1 MRTEN
6 RWREQYLNTG
16 SYEHEIAR
24 GNVRGAYPYSAY
36 GKLTTSGAVTDVLVR
51 DDDGTTLVVPQ
62 GVQLSLVSTSAN
74 DAAAGTGARTVV
86 VEYLNG
92 DLDYSFEM
100 VALNGTTPVLTL
112 ATDVRWV
119 QAVHVATA
127 GSGGKAA
134 GDITATNGG
143 VTYLKILV
151 GERTTHNSFTRV
163 PRQRRL
169 FVTQMYAGA
178 SSGSSAS
185 RVKVEAVSTQ
195 INGLDQSETGLFYK
209 VAGIALQDGSATLAL
224 TSPFPVNAGQIFGFV
239 ATSDKAATIT
249 TGYMGW
255 IE

>member
-24 GNVRGAYPYSAY
+24 GNVRGAYPFGAY
-36 GKLTTSGAVTDVLVR
+36 GKLTTSGAATDVLVR

-62 GVQLSLVSTSAN
+62 GVQLSIVSTSAN

-100 VALNGTTPVLTL
+100 VTLNGTTPVLTL

-119 QAVHVATA
+119 QAVHMATA

-134 GDITATNGG
+134 GDITAANGG
-143 VTYLKILV
+143 VMYLKILA

-169 FVTQMYAGA
+169 FVTQMYAGS

-195 INGLDQSETGLFYK
+195 INGLDQSETGLYYK

-224 TSPFPVNAGQIFGFV
+224 TAPLPVNEGQIFGFV
-239 ATSDKAATIT
+239 ATCDKAATIT
-249 TGYMGW
+249 AGYLGW

>member
-24 GNVRGAYPYSAY
+24 GNVRGAYPYAAY
-36 GKLTTSGAVTDVLVR
+36 GRLTTNGSVTDVLLR

-62 GVQLSLVSTSAN
+62 GVQMTLVSSSAN

-92 DLDYSFEM
+92 DLDYSFEL
-100 VALNGTTPVLTL
+100 VTLNGTTPVNMV

-119 QAVHVATA
+119 QAVHVATV
-127 GSGGKAA
+127 GSGAKAA
-134 GDITATNGG
+134 GNITVTNGG
-143 VTYLKILV
+143 VTYLRV
-151 GERTTHNSFTRV
+151 SAGERTSYNSLTRV

-169 FVTQMYAGA
+169 FVTQMYAG
-178 SSGSSAS
+178 SNSGSAAA
-185 RVKVEAVSTQ
+185 RVKVEAVTTQ
-195 INGLDQSETGLFYK
+195 INGLDQSETGLYYK
-209 VAGIALQDGSATLAL
+209 VAGIAMQDGSTTLSL
-224 TSPFPVNAGQIFGFV
+224 TAPFPVNAGQIFGYV
-239 ATSDKAATIT
+239 ATTDKAATIT
-249 TGYMGW
+249 AGYMGW

>member
-24 GNVRGAYPYSAY
+24 GNVRGAYPYGAY
-36 GKLTTSGAVTDVLVR
+36 GKLTTSGAATDVLIR
-51 DDDGTTLVVPQ
+51 DQDGLALQVPQ
-62 GVQLSLVSTSAN
+62 GVQMSIVSTSAN

-100 VALNGTTPVLTL
+100 VTLNGTTPVLTL

-119 QAVHVATA
+119 QALHVATV

-134 GDITATNGG
+134 GDINVTNGG
-143 VTYLKILV
+143 ATYLKV
-151 GERTTHNSFTRV
+151 MTGDRTSHNSFTRV
-163 PRQRRL
+163 PRQRRM

-185 RVKVEAVSTQ
+185 RVLVEAVSTQ
-195 INGLDQSETGLFYK
+195 INGLDQSETGLYYK
-209 VAGIALQDGSATLAL
+209 VAGIALQDDSATLTL
-224 TSPFPVNAGQIFGFV
+224 TAPLPVNEGQIFGFV
-239 ATSDKAATIT
+239 ASGDKGATIT
-249 TGYMGW
+249 AGYLGW

>member
-24 GNVRGAYPYSAY
+24 GNVRGAYPYGAY
-36 GKLTTSGAVTDVLVR
+36 GKLTTSGAATDVLIR

-62 GVQLSLVSTSAN
+62 GVQLSIVSSSAN
-74 DAAAGTGARTVV
+74 DSAAGTGARTVV

-92 DLDYSFEM
+92 DLDYSFE
-100 VALNGTTPVLTL
+100 VVTLNGTTPVLTL

-119 QAVHVATA
+119 QAVHMATA

-134 GDITATNGG
+134 GNITAANGG
-143 VTYLKILV
+143 VTYLKILA

-169 FVTQMYAGA
+169 FVTQMYAGS

-185 RVKVEAVSTQ
+185 RVLVEAVSTQ
-195 INGLDQSETGLFYK
+195 VNGLDQSETGLYYK
-209 VAGIALQDGSATLAL
+209 VAGIALQDSSATLTL
-224 TSPFPVNAGQIFGFV
+224 TAPLPVNEGQIFGFV
-239 ATSDKAATIT
+239 ASGDKAATIT
-249 TGYMGW
+249 AGYLGW

>member
-24 GNVRGAYPYSAY
+24 GNVRGAYPYAAY
-36 GKLTTSGAVTDVLVR
+36 GKLTTSGSATNVLVR
-51 DDDGTTLVVPQ
+51 EHDGTTLDVPQ
-62 GVQLSLVSTSAN
+62 GVQLSLVSTSTA
-74 DAAAGTGARTVV
+74 DTAAGTGARTVV

-100 VALNGTTPVLTL
+100 VTLNGTTPVLTL

-119 QAVHVATA
+119 QAVHVATV
-127 GSGGKAA
+127 GSGTTAA
-134 GDITATNGG
+134 GNISVSNGG
-143 VTYLKILV
+143 LDYLRILT

-169 FVTQMYAGA
+169 FITEMYAA
-178 SSGSSAS
+178 SSSGSSAS
-185 RVKVEAVSTQ
+185 RVLVEGVSTQ
-195 INGLDQSETGLFYK
+195 INGLDQSETGLYYK
-209 VAGIALQDGSATLAL
+209 VAGIALQDNSATLTL

-239 ATSDKAATIT
+239 ATCDKAATIT
-249 TGYMGW
+249 AGYMGW

>member
-1 MRTEN
+1 MRTDN
-6 RWREQYLNTG
+6 HWREQYLNTG

-36 GKLTTSGAVTDVLVR
+36 GKLTTTGAVTGVLVR
-51 DDDGTTLVVPQ
+51 DQDGTALQVPQ
-62 GVQLSLVSTSAN
+62 GVQLSIVSTSAS

-92 DLDYSFEM
+92 NLDYSFE
-100 VALNGTTPVLTL
+100 VVTLNGTTPVLTL

-127 GSGGKAA
+127 GSGTVAA
-134 GDITATNGG
+134 GDITVANGG
-143 VTYLKILV
+143 ATYLKIMT

-169 FVTQMYAGA
+169 FITELYAG
-178 SSGSSAS
+178 SNSGSSAS
-185 RVKVEAVSTQ
+185 RVLIEGVSTQ

-209 VAGIALQDGSATLAL
+209 VAGIALQDSSTTLSL
-224 TSPFPVNAGQIFGFV
+224 TAPLPVNEGHIFGFV
-239 ATSDKAATIT
+239 ASGDKGATIT
-249 TGYMGW
+249 AGYLGW